1 MKKVFNK
8 LVLCLVGMLIISFAS
23 CSNSS
28 GSGGDSETWT
38 VVTAANK
45 ADLVG
50 TWKASASMNGFKEND
65 TYFVDA
71 DYSGNQKGDI
81 DYSGASL
88 EDYLKLL
95 VNLKTFGFTCNDD
108 TSAKKMTATRNFTSV
123 EFLATI
129 TAGSIKLNAAKNKAK
144 ITDFLN
150 NTVVYTKDSGGA
162 TIFSGTTWKCVN
174 SGGEVDMLYKF
185 AASDNKVTRTYN
197 STGITETT
205 AYIFVAPRTAKIAA
219 GTLGGAEDFVID
231 ENDPNK
237 ATAGNGL
244 THFVKQ

>member
-1 MKKVFNK
+1 MKKVFK
-8 LVLCLVGMLIISFAS
+8 AAALLTALLAVLAFAG

-28 GSGGDSETWT
+28 DSGDGETWT

-50 TWKASASMNGFKEND
+50 TWKASATMNGFKEND

-88 EDYLKLL
+88 ENYLKLL

-129 TAGSIKLNAAKNKAK
+129 AAGSIKLNAAKNKAK

-162 TIFSGTTWKCVN
+162 TIFSGTKWKCVN
-174 SGGEVDMLYKF
+174 SGGEVDMLYIF
-185 AASDNKVTRTYN
+185 AASDNKLTRTFN

-205 AYIFVAPRTAKIAA
+205 AYIYVAPRTAKIAA
-219 GTLGGAEDFVID
+219 GTIGGAEDFVID

-244 THFVKQ
+244 TQFVKQ